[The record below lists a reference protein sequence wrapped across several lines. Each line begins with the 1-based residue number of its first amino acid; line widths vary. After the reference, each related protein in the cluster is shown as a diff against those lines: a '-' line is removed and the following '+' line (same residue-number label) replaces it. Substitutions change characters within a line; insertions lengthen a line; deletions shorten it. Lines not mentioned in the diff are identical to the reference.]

1 MYFVDAAHFVLAPFF
16 GVLWCFTRVFIKTPA
31 GRNRLNVLG
40 ALNAVSKQL
49 VSVVN
54 ETFVNAETVREL
66 LWKLRSLHPVTP
78 LTVVMDNAR
87 YQRCVHVTTYAKQL
101 NIDLLFLPGYSPNLN
116 LIERLWKF
124 VKKQCLYSEYYDS
137 FNAFKTAIIGC
148 ITDLPTKHKD
158 EMQSLMTLNFQTF
171 KKFKL
176 SA

>member
-1 MYFVDAAHFVLAPFF
+1 MRIVY
-16 GVLWCFTRVFIKTPA
+16 
-31 GRNRLNVLG
+31 
-40 ALNAVSKQL
+40 ALSDFQV
-49 VSVVN
+49 
-54 ETFVNAETVREL
+54 
-66 LWKLRSLHPVTP
+66 
-78 LTVVMDNAR
+78 
-87 YQRCVHVTTYAKQL
+87 